1 MSDHIYSEFFNESI
15 NSSNK
20 FICQY
25 VECRKPLPAKNG
37 KYCDLKCCNRERNR
51 QQSVIA
57 AARRKITELEYSKN
71 PKLCQQ
77 CNSALGFY
85 QTLNGPAKF
94 CNHSCAAARNNSIR
108 SPESRKLQGKKLS
121 ENLKNKAV
129 ATRSNKNHGKKP
141 SNKIYKNTKIIWHK
155 CPITGKYYHNRTPD
169 GGRRRQSPY
178 ARDLKDIYYCL
189 SRFKFN
195 VYHFPKL
202 FDLTLLE
209 NNGWYSCPGQKR
221 KNKDKNTTGVSR
233 DHLYSV
239 SMGLKNKV
247 HPSLIS
253 HPANCQLM
261 LHRDNKTKHDQCSIT
276 LDELVSRI
284 REFDNLKHQFT
295 NHEKILELIIQER
308 IYVKD
313 FEMLRTLI

>member
-1 MSDHIYSEFFNESI
+1 MSNHIYSEYLNEST

-108 SPESRKLQGKKLS
+108 SPESRAKQRQS
-121 ENLKNKAV
+121 V
-129 ATRSNKNHGKKP
+129 TRTARTTH
-141 SNKIYKNTKIIWHK
+141 NTPGPHSRIFWKK

-195 VYHFPKL
+195 VYHFPEL

-209 NNGWYSCPGQKR
+209 NNGWYSCPGKKR

-239 SMGLKNKV
+239 STALESRI
-247 HPSLIS
+247 HPLIIS
-253 HPANCQLM
+253 HPVNCQLM
-261 LHRDNKTKHDQCSIT
+261 LHKQNKIKHNNCSIT
-276 LDELVSRI
+276 LDELLTRI
-284 REFDNLKHQFT
+284 LAFDNRSNRVKTHDLVVS
-295 NHEKILELIIQER
+295 IIESDSHIVSDIESLR
-308 IYVKD
+308 S
-313 FEMLRTLI
+313 ML